1 MNTDRHTEAEVKAA
15 MDSINNSLSNLTTN
29 LPSIDS
35 VASDLR
41 SAWSTE
47 TGTRRALQLE
57 SSIMVIND
65 NLTEIK
71 RILAELNNS
80 KVNYSL
86 KSNKEK
92 VGVE

>member
-71 RILAELNNS
+71 KILDELNNS

>member
-1 MNTDRHTEAEVKAA
+1 MCIDRHTEAEVKAA

>member
-1 MNTDRHTEAEVKAA
+1 MCIDRHTEAEVKAA

-41 SAWSTE
+41 AAWSTE

-71 RILAELNNS
+71 KILDELNNS